1 MLNYTFNDINIIKYI
16 IKLTYKAG
24 TVDGKRYPIASFCTQ
39 RNEVSITQG
48 CQ

>member
-24 TVDGKRYPIASFCTQ
+24 TVDGKRYPVLLHHFVLNSMRFL
-39 RNEVSITQG
+39 
-48 CQ
+48 